1 MEVTLTIVGIR
12 NYCNRGEDGYPE
24 LFARLP
30 KGSIVYLRKEPTGSQ
45 YPGSVSVLDDNNKK
59 IGNISKTERR
69 FIELEIPEGEML
81 PVTISGHSKEHN
93 CMYVTAENTKG
104 FNKPYIRDITLI
116 EGETVLAT
124 TDYDQKI
131 QQLTSMMK
139 TKIKMLK
146 DNKVSNTDSLL
157 NTARQ
162 YVSYCCESLDGE
174 TSFSRQDFLI
184 DLRNLSKS
192 YPELNDVY
200 SEIHEKHKDINRKF
214 GDINTRVYLD
224 QYNRIKDKAFSTEG
238 RSQSQMDDYIE
249 KLKFAHCGML
259 TKEVVDAEIARL
271 SGLLANEM
279 MKSYVENLESSE
291 RFATALYSL
300 NYSWKGMYR
309 LYTRMIRLEFLKS
322 LSADNMSIN
331 SENHETQSISQMS
344 DLLKQIENF
353 IKRQKEAFKE
363 VEDKPTSIIVNSVS
377 ISNLSLQQQDLNFNA
392 PIGQQIAHVDKIE
405 AHFDKDMKMEIAGAE
420 EVAGMPSSEAT
431 PKDDDVTNRD
441 TIPACELFRFI
452 HPEVTDYEERV
463 QIHNE
468 VKNLVSNNT
477 IPNICAYLNEM
488 AAKRRILQPI
498 ETKNALKELRR
509 MGMPGEDAQGFGE
522 KNFQK
527 YYRK

>member
-12 NYCNRGEDGYPE
+12 NYCDRGEDGYPE
-24 LFARLP
+24 LFVRLP
-30 KGSIVYLRKEPTGSQ
+30 KGSIVYLRKEPTGSP
-45 YPGSVSVLDDNNKK
+45 YPGSVSVWDDNNKQ
-59 IGNISKTERR
+59 IGYISKTERR
-69 FIELEIPEGEML
+69 YIELEIPEGEML

-174 TSFSRQDFLI
+174 TSFSRGDILF
-184 DLRNLSKS
+184 DLDILSKS
-192 YPELNDVY
+192 YPELKDVY
-200 SEIHEKHKDINRKF
+200 DEIYEKHKDINSIY
-214 GDINTRVYLD
+214 GDKTNVYLD

-238 RSQSQMDDYIE
+238 RSQSQMDDYLE

-259 TKEVVDAEIARL
+259 TKEVVDAEIASL
-271 SGLLANEM
+271 SELLANEM
-279 MKSYVENLESSE
+279 MKSYAKNIETSE
-291 RFATALYSL
+291 RFAAALYSL
-300 NYSWKGMYR
+300 NYSWNGIYR

-344 DLLKQIENF
+344 DLLKQIENC
-353 IKRQKEAFKE
+353 IKRQTEALE
-363 VEDKPTSIIVNSVS
+363 ELARKPTSITANSLS
-377 ISNLSLQQQDLNFNA
+377 ISNPSLLKQDLNFNA
-392 PIGQQIAHVDKIE
+392 PVDQVVAHVDKIE
-405 AHFDKDMKMEIAGAE
+405 TSKEDK
-420 EVAGMPSSEAT
+420 
-431 PKDDDVTNRD
+431 
-441 TIPACELFRFI
+441 
-452 HPEVTDYEERV
+452 
-463 QIHNE
+463 
-468 VKNLVSNNT
+468 
-477 IPNICAYLNEM
+477 
-488 AAKRRILQPI
+488 
-498 ETKNALKELRR
+498 
-509 MGMPGEDAQGFGE
+509 
-522 KNFQK
+522 
-527 YYRK
+527 